1 MYYGISDVVGLV
13 QSVVEIYRDIDET
26 VEAIMSASRGLLEVV
41 GVVSRDLS
49 IVSMRSSGE
58 SFLNEVELEA
68 VGGVIMGVVYDV
80 LRSIDFS
87 SPQEIRIQLDDRRYL
102 IIQPYMDYFIV
113 CLTKQNVRIG
123 FIELILEYYRAGSKK
138 STEPL
143 TL

>member
-1 MYYGISDVVGLV
+1 VYYGISAVVGLV
-13 QSVVEIYRDIDET
+13 QSVVEVYRDIDEI

-58 SFLNEVELEA
+58 SFLDEVEVEA
-68 VGGVIMGVVYDV
+68 VGGVIMSVVYDV

-102 IIQPYMDYFIV
+102 IIQPYIDYFIV
-113 CLTKQNVRIG
+113 CLTKPDVRIG
-123 FIELILEYYRAGSKK
+123 FIELILEYYRACSKK

>member
-1 MYYGISDVVGLV
+1 VYYGISDVVGLV

-58 SFLNEVELEA
+58 SFLNEVEVEA

>member
-1 MYYGISDVVGLV
+1 VYYGISDVVGLV

-58 SFLNEVELEA
+58 SFLNEVEVEA

-123 FIELILEYYRAGSKK
+123 FIELILEYYRACSKK

>member
-1 MYYGISDVVGLV
+1 VYYGISDVVGLV

>member
-1 MYYGISDVVGLV
+1 MVGLV
-13 QSVVEIYRDIDET
+13 QSVVEVYRDIDEI

-49 IVSMRSSGE
+49 IVSMRSGGE
-58 SFLNEVELEA
+58 SFLDEVEVEA
-68 VGGVIMGVVYDV
+68 VGGVIMSVVYDV

-102 IIQPYMDYFIV
+102 IIQPYIDYFIV
-113 CLTKQNVRIG
+113 CLTKPDVRIG

>member
-1 MYYGISDVVGLV
+1 VYYGISAVVGLV
-13 QSVVEIYRDIDET
+13 QSVVEVYRDIDEI

-49 IVSMRSSGE
+49 IVSMRSGGE
-58 SFLNEVELEA
+58 SFLDEVEVEA
-68 VGGVIMGVVYDV
+68 VGGVIMSVVYDV

-102 IIQPYMDYFIV
+102 IIQPYIDYFIV
-113 CLTKQNVRIG
+113 CLTKPDVRIG

>member
-1 MYYGISDVVGLV
+1 MV
-13 QSVVEIYRDIDET
+13 QSVVEVYRDIDEI
-26 VEAIMSASRGLLEVV
+26 VKAIMSASRGLLEVV

-49 IVSMRSSGE
+49 IVSMRSGGE
-58 SFLNEVELEA
+58 SFLDEVEVEA
-68 VGGVIMGVVYDV
+68 VGGVIMSVVYDV

-102 IIQPYMDYFIV
+102 IIEPYIDYFIV
-113 CLTKQNVRIG
+113 CLTKPDVRIG
-123 FIELILEYYRAGSKK
+123 FIELILEYYRACSKK

>member
-58 SFLNEVELEA
+58 SFLNEVEVEA

>member
-1 MYYGISDVVGLV
+1 MYYGISAVVGLV
-13 QSVVEIYRDIDET
+13 QSVVEVYRDIDEI

-58 SFLNEVELEA
+58 SFLDEVEA
-68 VGGVIMGVVYDV
+68 VGGVIMSVVYDV

-102 IIQPYMDYFIV
+102 IIEPYIDYFIV
-113 CLTKQNVRIG
+113 CLTKPDVRIG
-123 FIELILEYYRAGSKK
+123 FIELILEYYRACSKK